1 MSRWISYNDI
11 ISSVAKFKKAGGTD
25 KSSEFNLFDTPGQ
38 KYFKIFFYFN
48 NGDSEYHESPLESG
62 GLLSPTWLNKKE
74 VADNYYM
81 YNSAWSYLKM
91 NYDDERADLLEQF
104 IVLLSNINNES
115 PWYFS
120 ELIGLDAALE
130 RKQTIDRDF
139 KFDEQRKKISIKC
152 LQDSFDDRIG
162 TLLDLYRSV
171 AWSWTHKKEILP
183 SNLRKFDMGI
193 FIFEAPVLGFHMDYV
208 FPFTSDIESY
218 IDEVNNKVK
227 NKKASNVLSDIKE
240 AIDDDS
246 KIGFSK
252 ISTDKPNI
260 DTYKSSYKYIEFHNC
275 EIDYNS
281 SKGNYATLSN
291 TIGFVPEYTIDIY
304 FDDCYETRYN
314 EFALREIGDF
324 IIQDLYGIP
333 DIKSTSIDKNDKN
346 DLPNIISTN
355 NYSTD
360 EKIKQKLTDRIHYF
374 EPDGKIK
381 DNILKQLERTGK
393 NIVHGFVNKIA
404 LGNLYK
410 ISPTRL
416 AEQINSAKKGNVWA
430 AVNTVEDYVEHFT
443 SDKNDV
449 KYVDHIGNIKNT
461 GTNYNSSTT
470 SNTKY
475 VNKIGKL
482 YEAQT
487 IANNI

>member
-1 MSRWISYNDI
+1 
-11 ISSVAKFKKAGGTD
+11 
-25 KSSEFNLFDTPGQ
+25 
-38 KYFKIFFYFN
+38 
-48 NGDSEYHESPLESG
+48 
-62 GLLSPTWLNKKE
+62 
-74 VADNYYM
+74 
-81 YNSAWSYLKM
+81 
-91 NYDDERADLLEQF
+91 
-104 IVLLSNINNES
+104 
-115 PWYFS
+115 
-120 ELIGLDAALE
+120 
-130 RKQTIDRDF
+130 
-139 KFDEQRKKISIKC
+139 
-152 LQDSFDDRIG
+152 
-162 TLLDLYRSV
+162 
-171 AWSWTHKKEILP
+171 
-183 SNLRKFDMGI
+183 MGI

-240 AIDDDS
+240 AIDDDF

-291 TIGFVPEYTIDIY
+291 TTGFVPEYTIDIY

-314 EFALREIGDF
+314 EFTLREIGDF

-333 DIKSTSIDKNDKN
+333 DIKSTSVDKNDKN
-346 DLPNIISTN
+346 DLPNITSTN
-355 NYSTD
+355 NYSAD
-360 EKIKQKLTDRIHYF
+360 KNIKQKLTDRIHYF

-461 GTNYNSSTT
+461 GTNYNSST